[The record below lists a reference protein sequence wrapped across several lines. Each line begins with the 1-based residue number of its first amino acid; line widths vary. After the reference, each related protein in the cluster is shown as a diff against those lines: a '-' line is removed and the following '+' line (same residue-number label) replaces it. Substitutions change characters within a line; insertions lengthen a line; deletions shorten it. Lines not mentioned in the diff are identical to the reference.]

1 MTSSCRSHMHP
12 LALILCNLA
21 LGLASTSAHG
31 SCAFAAGGPTYL
43 TFQKDLGTFW
53 VPRDAPVGALIG
65 KANLFARNEQ
75 GTTLQCFYN
84 PVIPVTAR
92 LLNTAPLFSGSLPPV
107 DGKNVDGHVLQTNI
121 PGVGVY
127 IDMGIPYNGAS
138 SNSFTPDDGTAI
150 PYSGAMTQDT
160 VFAAQLSAINGQAL
174 FIKTGDIDPGPQR
187 VSGEMFHGF
196 VHDLGKVLDYRLT
209 ATVNRAQCTLKAD
222 AVSADPVLLGDHKVD
237 DFKGVGTHTPATP
250 FHITLNDCQ
259 DNSTPGAKRADI
271 YLQLDGVRGSSAID
285 PDQGLFSL
293 TTTSDAAGIG
303 IQILR
308 GDGSPMPLEA
318 DQLVKELDV
327 GLTRLD
333 FQARYVQTAPTVKP
347 GVAEGALNFTITY
360 R

>member
-1 MTSSCRSHMHP
+1 MTTPRRSRLRP

-21 LGLASTSAHG
+21 LGLAATNAHG
-31 SCAFAAGGPTYL
+31 RCAFDTGSPTYL

-65 KANLFARNEQ
+65 KANLSTRAEQNAR
-75 GTTLQCFYN
+75 LQCFYN
-84 PVIPVTAR
+84 DVTPVIAR
-92 LLNTAPLFSGSLPPV
+92 LPNTAGIFAGSLPPIE
-107 DGKNVDGHVLQTNI
+107 GKNVDGHVLLTNI

-127 IDMGIPYNGAS
+127 IDLGKPYTGEISNG
-138 SNSFTPDDGTAI
+138 FTPDDGTAI
-150 PYSGAMTQDT
+150 PYSGVMTQNT
-160 VFAAQLSAINGQAL
+160 AFAAQVHVINGQAL
-174 FIKTGDIDPGPQR
+174 FIKIGDIDPGPQR
-187 VSGEMFHGF
+187 VDAEMFHGF
-196 VHDLGKVLDYRLT
+196 IHNLGKVMDYRLT

-237 DFKGVGTHTPATP
+237 DFKGIGTSTPAIP

-259 DNSTPGAKRADI
+259 DSSEPGAKRADV

-308 GDGSPMPLEA
+308 SDGSPMPLES
-318 DQLVKELDV
+318 DQLMKELDV

-333 FQARYVQTAPTVKP
+333 FQARYVQTDTQVKP